1 MHWASRRAE
10 AAGDRQQHRPSPEA
24 PAFEHTFSV
33 NHTPVSWPELEQG
46 RQRGSGGGAMGA
58 TATVCWGEARWSLAT
73 PIAGLEHGAPGA
85 NAAAETAERT
95 TMNLIEDVADELVGV
110 HVFTVRTSQLR
121 INWNIEYGA
130 GICNIR

>member
-1 MHWASRRAE
+1 MIAKTTHPSS
-10 AAGDRQQHRPSPEA
+10 AADAGSNDA
-24 PAFEHTFSV
+24 HTA
-33 NHTPVSWPELEQG
+33 

-95 TMNLIEDVADELVGV
+95 TMNLIEDVAD
-110 HVFTVRTSQLR
+110 
-121 INWNIEYGA
+121 
-130 GICNIR
+130 